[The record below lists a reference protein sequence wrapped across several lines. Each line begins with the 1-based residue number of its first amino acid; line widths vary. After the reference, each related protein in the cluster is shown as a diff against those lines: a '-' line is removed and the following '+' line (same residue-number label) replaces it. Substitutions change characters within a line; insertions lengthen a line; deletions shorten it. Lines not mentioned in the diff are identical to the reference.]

1 MWVYV
6 CADNVLGDSSER
18 AIVTPLTS
26 SWSVALRSDDVV
38 AFGRVIVISIVL
50 HIIYGLV
57 HKMLDKPKNE
67 KSTAF
72 PTPTAEKRQ
81 HSQVRKS
88 ICSQVSGWRHGL

>member
-38 AFGRVIVISIVL
+38 AFGRVSLLVL
-50 HIIYGLV
+50 SYILY
-57 HKMLDKPKNE
+57 M
-67 KSTAF
+67 A
-72 PTPTAEKRQ
+72 
-81 HSQVRKS
+81 
-88 ICSQVSGWRHGL
+88 